1 MKMSRRPLVDAW
13 HAADPARRSLLATG
27 FVAVVLAAV
36 LAIAWQP
43 LTTAISRARDDVA
56 RTRVELAIARERTAE
71 TESLLRAAVTPSS
84 AADVRSAVTRVL
96 GEHSLQ
102 GAPVES
108 RSADGRFAVVVADAR
123 FDAIVNAL
131 DALARKEG
139 IRLVEGTVTA
149 RVDPGSVRAELTF
162 AR

>member
-1 MKMSRRPLVDAW
+1 MSRSLVDAW
-13 HAADPARRSLLATG
+13 HAADPARKSLLVTG

-43 LTTAISRARDDVA
+43 LTGAIARARDDVA
-56 RTRVELAIARERTAE
+56 RTRVELAIARMRTAE
-71 TESLLRAAVTPSS
+71 TDSLARAASVSSS
-84 AADVRSAVTRVL
+84 ADIRSVVTRVL
-96 GEHSLQ
+96 GEHSLAS
-102 GAPVES
+102 APVDS
-108 RSADGRFAVVVADAR
+108 KSADGRFAVVVADAR
-123 FDAIVNAL
+123 FDAIVHAL
-131 DALARKEG
+131 DALARDEG

>member
-1 MKMSRRPLVDAW
+1 MRRRRLVDAW
-13 HAADPARRSLLATG
+13 HAVNPAQRSLFVTG
-27 FVAVVLAAV
+27 GIAVLLAAA

-43 LTTAISRARDDVA
+43 FTAALASARDEVA
-56 RTRVELAIARERTAE
+56 RTRVELAIARERTVE
-71 TESLLRAAVTPSS
+71 TESLVRQAAASLRT
-84 AADVRSAVTRVL
+84 ADVRSTVTRVL

-102 GAPVES
+102 SAPVEA

-123 FDAIVNAL
+123 FDAVVNAL
-131 DALARKEG
+131 DALARNEG

-149 RVDPGSVRAELTF
+149 RVEPGSVRAELTF

>member
-1 MKMSRRPLVDAW
+1 MTGAVAV
-13 HAADPARRSLLATG
+13 LLA
-27 FVAVVLAAV
+27 AA

-43 LTTAISRARDDVA
+43 LTAAISRARDDVA

-71 TESLLRAAVTPSS
+71 TEGLVRAAAAPST
-84 AADVRSAVTRVL
+84 ADVRSAVTRVL

-102 GAPVES
+102 SAPVEAK
-108 RSADGRFAVVVADAR
+108 SADGRFAVVIADAR
-123 FDAIVNAL
+123 FDAVVNAL
-131 DALARKEG
+131 DALVREEG

>member
-1 MKMSRRPLVDAW
+1 MRRRRLVDAW
-13 HAADPARRSLLATG
+13 HAANPERRSL
-27 FVAVVLAAV
+27 FVMGGITVLLAAA

-43 LTTAISRARDDVA
+43 FTAALSRARADVA

-71 TESLLRAAVTPSS
+71 TESLVRQAVASS
-84 AADVRSAVTRVL
+84 RTADVRPTVTRVL

-102 GAPVES
+102 SAPVEA

-131 DALARKEG
+131 DALARNEG
-139 IRLVEGTVTA
+139 IRLVEVTVTA

>member
-1 MKMSRRPLVDAW
+1 MSRRPFVDAW
-13 HAADPARRSLLATG
+13 HTADPARRSLLATG
-27 FVAVVLAAV
+27 FVAVLLAVV

-43 LTTAISRARDDVA
+43 STGAIARARDDVA
-56 RTRVELAIARERTAE
+56 RTRVELAIARERIAE
-71 TESLLRAAVTPSS
+71 TEALARAAS
-84 AADVRSAVTRVL
+84 APASTADIRSAVTRVL
-96 GEHSLQ
+96 GEHSLAS
-102 GAPVES
+102 APVEAK
-108 RSADGRFAVVVADAR
+108 SAGARFAVVVADAR

-131 DALARKEG
+131 DALARNEG

>member
-1 MKMSRRPLVDAW
+1 MRDRRLVDAW
-13 HAADPARRSLLATG
+13 HAANPARRSLFVTG
-27 FVAVVLAAV
+27 AIAVLLAAA

-43 LTTAISRARDDVA
+43 FTAALSRAREDVA

-71 TESLLRAAVTPSS
+71 TESLVRQAAART
-84 AADVRSAVTRVL
+84 ADVRSTVTRVL

-102 GAPVES
+102 SAPVEA

-123 FDAIVNAL
+123 FDAIVSAL
-131 DALARKEG
+131 DALARNEG